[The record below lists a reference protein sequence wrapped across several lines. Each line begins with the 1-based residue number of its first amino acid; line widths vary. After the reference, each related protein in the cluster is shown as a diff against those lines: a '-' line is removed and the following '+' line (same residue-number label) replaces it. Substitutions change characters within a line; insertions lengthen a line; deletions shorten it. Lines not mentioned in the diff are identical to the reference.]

1 MLTDT
6 KIKNIKPTVKNKK
19 YFDIDGLYL
28 LVTPKGKKYWKIKYS
43 FLSSP
48 NIYSLGQYPHYSL
61 QEAREELIK
70 IRRLIN
76 EGTDPNNH
84 KRGKKVKIK
93 LATYNTFYHLAKE
106 WFDDNKAKWTIK
118 HRQKVWNRLEKYAFP
133 VIGTQQINRLEALN
147 VLDSVIRPLEQRRR
161 FETAHKLL
169 GNISAILRLGVATN
183 RLKYNPVADL
193 NKLLQPVQRKH
204 RPAIDIDDLPE
215 LLKKLEAFN
224 TYPED
229 KVAIKLLMLSF
240 VRPCEIRKSK
250 WEYLNIEKA
259 IWTLPDHI
267 TKMRRE
273 HIVPL
278 SKQKMK
284 LFKEL
289 YQITGENEYMFP
301 TKSFRKHPYMNENY
315 LNNILKEL
323 GYKDKHCAHGF
334 RALASTTLNDL
345 KPELGDVIEFQLA
358 HVESNEV
365 RKAYN
370 RFKSNK
376 YMPQRIELMQ
386 FWADY
391 IEMILNNHIIG
402 LP

>member
-1 MLTDT
+1 MLTGT
-6 KIKNIKPTVKNKK
+6 KIRNLKPTDKNKK

-76 EGTDPNNH
+76 EGTDPNNQ
-84 KRGKKVKIK
+84 KREQKAKVK
-93 LATYNTFYHLAKE
+93 LAANNTFYHLAGE
-106 WFDDNKAKWTIK
+106 WFNYNKAKWTEK
-118 HRQKVWNRLEKYAFP
+118 HKQKVWNRLVKYSFNIIGSLQIDKIEAFD
-133 VIGTQQINRLEALN
+133 
-147 VLDSVIRPLEQRRR
+147 VLGKVIRPLEERGH

-169 GNISAILRLGVATN
+169 GNISAILRLAVATN

-193 NKLLQPVQRKH
+193 NRLLQPIQRKH
-204 RPAIDIDDLPE
+204 RPAIDIVELPG
-215 LLKKLEAFN
+215 LLQDLEAFD

-229 KVAIKLLMLSF
+229 KIAIKLLMLSF
-240 VRPCEIRKSK
+240 VRPCELRKSK
-250 WEYLNIEKA
+250 WEYLNIDKA
-259 IWTLPDHI
+259 IWPLPHHI

-273 HIVPL
+273 HIIPL

-289 YQITGENEYMFP
+289 YEITGENEYMFP

-315 LNNILKEL
+315 LNNLLKEM

-345 KPELGDVIEFQLA
+345 KPEFGDVIEFQLA

-370 RFKSNK
+370 RFKPNK

-386 FWADY
+386 FWADH
-391 IEMILNNHIIG
+391 IDMISNNSI
-402 LP
+402 